1 MTRVCFFLVALL
13 LFGMARA
20 EDEGRV
26 QIPGAFAE
34 LGWQGQFSSQSWVE
48 FRLVA
53 TNSGAFTAKL
63 ETSEGRVLEG
73 LTPITAFLELP
84 DETGI
89 RETRLILPITTT
101 RMVKITL
108 SGATGT
114 ITKRFEPSAVPLELN
129 ETRLPLEPSL
139 YLAGHTIFG
148 RLEPQTALSVL
159 AGGAN
164 LKEISAGIPV
174 GNTGLGA
181 IKTSAPQIKLLKIL
195 EQHAPTAKAPER
207 RHFALGLWSV
217 VTFVVLLF
225 LYSLKRSEIRYT
237 IGLAAGSTVLA
248 VLGWW
253 ASQPVAPFHET
264 KRTVLIG
271 ARGWGLK
278 WTIHAR
284 FSLRPDWNLPAGVL
298 PLEGTNHIQRDY
310 KIGSTTLQHAGW
322 QQIRYLTPPSATRI
336 PMRLENGKLINES
349 SAKLDKIFIRGF
361 GRQEPLAVGASR
373 QIQSQIY
380 ETLPWDEYVDL
391 MQVLPEGSVMA
402 QQEGGTLLIALAE
415 QP

>member
-1 MTRVCFFLVALL
+1 MFRLGFVIAVLL

-20 EDEGRV
+20 EEEGTV
-26 QIPGAFAE
+26 QVPGAFAE
-34 LGWQGQFSSQSWVE
+34 VGWNGRFSSQSWVE

-53 TNSGAFTAKL
+53 TNSGAFKAKL

-73 LTPITAFLELP
+73 LTPITASLELP
-84 DETGI
+84 DEAGV

-114 ITKRFEPSAVPLELN
+114 VTKRFEPSATPIELD

-139 YLAGHTIFG
+139 YLAGQTILAQ
-148 RLEPQTALSVL
+148 LEPKTALSAL

-164 LKEISAGIPV
+164 LIEIPTSLPV
-174 GNTGLGA
+174 GNTGLGGV
-181 IKTSAPQIKLLKIL
+181 KNHAPQVKLLNIL
-195 EQHAPTAKAPER
+195 EKYAPTAKAPER

-217 VTFVVLLF
+217 VTFVVLLG
-225 LYSLKRSEIRYT
+225 LYSLKRSDLRYT
-237 IGLAAGSTVLA
+237 IGLAVCSSILA
-248 VLGWW
+248 VVGWW
-253 ASQPVAPFHET
+253 ASQPIAPFHET

-284 FSLRPDWNLPAGVL
+284 FSLRPDWVLPAGVL

-310 KIGSTTLQHAGW
+310 QIGSTKLQHAGW
-322 QQIRYLTPPSATRI
+322 QQIRYLTPPTATRI

-349 SAKLDKIFIRGF
+349 SAKLDKIFIRGL

-391 MQVLPEGSVMA
+391 MQVLPEGTVMA